1 MFIPEK
7 YHLPDLIILLS
18 KESKMC
24 CNTCK
29 HSHRRLRCYTHWRN
43 HSPLMAQETLYPI
56 SIWNIMLW
64 TSEDVSQLHQSQY
77 TGLTVFPWYKMRF
90 TMEAV
95 LTLHVENQDAV
106 THFKRGSML
115 YLPTL
120 VSVSIFAVNIQS
132 GSCNNFILF
141 ATGHHLFILFSF
153 PLFLVYD
160 RLQSKCIQ
168 VGYHLWATAW
178 QRLSD
183 HCPSFL
189 SIQAH

>member
-1 MFIPEK
+1 MENV
-7 YHLPDLIILLS
+7 L
-18 KESKMC
+18 KESLQFSFCQSGSRWSHISESFRCSFQK
-24 CNTCK
+24 NTTYQTSSYYWARNRKCAAI
-29 HSHRRLRCYTHWRN
+29 HARCYTHWRN

-120 VSVSIFAVNIQS
+120 MLAS
-132 GSCNNFILF
+132 LY
-141 ATGHHLFILFSF
+141 LL
-153 PLFLVYD
+153 
-160 RLQSKCIQ
+160 
-168 VGYHLWATAW
+168 
-178 QRLSD
+178 
-183 HCPSFL
+183 
-189 SIQAH
+189 